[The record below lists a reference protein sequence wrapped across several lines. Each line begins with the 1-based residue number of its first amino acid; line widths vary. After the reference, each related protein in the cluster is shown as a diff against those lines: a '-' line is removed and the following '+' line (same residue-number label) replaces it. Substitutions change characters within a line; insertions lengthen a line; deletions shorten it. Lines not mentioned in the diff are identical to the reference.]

1 MRCIVAAA
9 SGGLGA
15 TALAL
20 VLIPALLHRRL
31 SARQDLVARVP
42 NQLSPERL
50 ARYASA
56 VSLPLAATGWIV
68 ALPTLT
74 ASYIALVLSCA
85 LAYRSGSH
93 GARAFLG
100 LTGLENARIAALTSL
115 VATLPSFLA
124 VPLNAVR

>member
-1 MRCIVAAA
+1 M
-9 SGGLGA
+9 
-15 TALAL
+15 
-20 VLIPALLHRRL
+20 
-31 SARQDLVARVP
+31 
-42 NQLSPERL
+42 

-74 ASYIALVLSCA
+74 ASYIALALFCA